1 MRIPPSIRKNANHV
15 NNHHLNWRRKEWI
28 NESRYHHQAREI
40 PTYQLPLR
48 RMVHDLIHV
57 VFEPIRPPHVEV
69 AKALIEVGEIYEN
82 DPAPLNR
89 LESAV
94 NTLHGWAEANPSPEL
109 ADGMR
114 EVSAHYAG
122 QLAVIRLLEK

>member
-1 MRIPPSIRKNANHV
+1 
-15 NNHHLNWRRKEWI
+15 
-28 NESRYHHQAREI
+28 
-40 PTYQLPLR
+40 
-48 RMVHDLIHV
+48 MVHDLIHV